1 MLGRLGPLLLVAPA
15 IALALGAA
23 SAAAQSPPGPAAD
36 GAATI
41 TTELHPG
48 WNLVGWI
55 GHDTAV
61 SDLFEEIPALEFV
74 SARDAHADRYVRARR
89 GDGSPPG
96 SLRLL
101 TPGMGLWL
109 WIGGDEPVAWARPAE
124 AAGVLL
130 QLQRGLNL
138 AAWSGGPGSLEDALA
153 GFGAAL
159 NSVHRWNARTQRYES
174 YVRGVASAA
183 GVVDAIAPGDG
194 LWISLSSPVR
204 WWQQGEG
211 ASPMVFVGDVDG
223 DTASAIG
230 AEFRDLSARLAERFE
245 DLEGT
250 ELTAYI
256 HADVET
262 LRAAYE
268 ERYARAPGADLC
280 WYSSGSV
287 IAYAASCEE
296 PLGSIVG
303 RAYIA
308 LLRDKVAPL
317 GELPPADDGYS
328 RRGPQWL
335 LLGTREYVNARY
347 RAETGSE
354 AYELLRIARI
364 APARRTPLPLS
375 SMETRAG
382 RDAAGR
388 PETIALGFLATE
400 LLAERAGD
408 EAILDYIRLLPSS
421 TGWRDA
427 FEGAF
432 GLTVED
438 FHEAFEASRGERAP
452 LLPHLADDLDEPVFV
467 FLGDVAPDLQEALRA
482 SLEASRELFAAQF
495 GVEASDFTVY
505 VGSDLESVA
514 PEYLAVRGRENAA
527 LCGDQDHNVIFQVI
541 GCKDPALVLAHEYV
555 HVLQHQLAAGA
566 SWGPAWLTEG
576 VAVYGE
582 ALHRAVVEQGLTPS
596 EGLNSRRREEAAAL
610 TRAGEVPV
618 LRSFETVEDDAERIH
633 YRLGFLAAD
642 WLAARSGVE
651 ALAGYYRRLS
661 SSDSWQEAFE
671 GAFGTAVEDFYESFE
686 AYRAEI
692 VRPEDAAP

>member
-1 MLGRLGPLLLVAPA
+1 MLRRLGPLLLAAPA
-15 IALALGAA
+15 MALALGAA

-36 GAATI
+36 GSATI
-41 TTELHPG
+41 TTDLHPG
-48 WNLVGWI
+48 WNLVGWF
-55 GHDTAV
+55 GPDTPVA
-61 SDLFEEIPALEFV
+61 DLFEEIPALQLV
-74 SARDAHADRYVRARR
+74 SARDEHADRYVRAQR

-138 AAWSGGPGSLEDALA
+138 AAWSGGPGSLDDALA

-159 NSVHRWNARTQRYES
+159 HSVHRWNARTQRYES

-211 ASPMVFVGDVDG
+211 APRMVFVGDVDG
-223 DTASAIG
+223 DTASALG
-230 AEFRDLSARLAERFE
+230 AEFRNLSARLAERFE
-245 DLEGT
+245 DLDGT

-262 LRAAYE
+262 LRAANTELYGVTPYE
-268 ERYARAPGADLC
+268 GLC
-280 WYSSGSV
+280 AYSSGSV
-287 IAYAASCEE
+287 IAYAVSCYE
-296 PLGSIVG
+296 PFGSIVG

-317 GELPPADDGYS
+317 DELPAAEDGYS

-335 LLGTREYVNARY
+335 LLGTREYANALY

-354 AYELLRIARI
+354 AYELLRIAQI
-364 APARRTPLPLS
+364 APARRTALPLS

-382 RDAAGR
+382 RDTAGR

-400 LLAERAGD
+400 SLVDLAGED
-408 EAILDYIRLLPSS
+408 AILEYLRLLPSS
-421 TGWRDA
+421 LGWRAA

-438 FHEAFEASRGERAP
+438 FHAAFEASRFERAP

-467 FLGDVAPDLQEALRA
+467 FVGDIAPRVHEELRV
-482 SLEASRELFAAQF
+482 SLDTSRELFAAQF

-505 VGSDLESVA
+505 AGPDLAALA
-514 PEYLAVRGRENAA
+514 PEYLAIRGRENAA
-527 LCGDQDHNVIFQVI
+527 LCGDQDHDVIFQVI

-555 HVLQHQLAAGA
+555 HVLQHQLAEGA
-566 SWGPAWLTEG
+566 SLGPAWLTEG

-582 ALHRAVVEQGLTPS
+582 ALHRALIEQVLTPS
-596 EGLNSRRREEAAAL
+596 EGLDSRRRQEAAAL
-610 TRAGEVPV
+610 LRAGDVAP
-618 LRSFETVEDDAERIH
+618 LRAFETVEDDAERIH
-633 YRLGFLAAD
+633 YQLGFLAAD
-642 WLAARSGVE
+642 RLADHAGVE
-651 ALAGYYRRLS
+651 ALAGYYRRLP

-671 GAFGTAVEDFYESFE
+671 GAFGIAVDEFYETFE
-686 AYRAEI
+686 AYRSEI
-692 VRPEDAAP
+692 VRPEEAAP